1 MMKMIKSFIVGAHS
15 SIVRAKDFIVR
26 AKGFI
31 VRAKDFSPLLVT
43 LILCVVFGLAV
54 PQMALASQSA
64 DSVDVSVEVSVDISE
79 AIDEFLTTIPAD
91 YYKAGDTQAL
101 KEVISRDN
109 PLIVD
114 VREPSEYAAGHIPHA
129 INIPLRSLSQNL
141 NQIPKN
147 RPVILYCS
155 SGYRTAIG
163 LTSLQLLGYDNVK
176 SFPPSLAGWKAAGE
190 TVER

>member
-26 AKGFI
+26 AKDFI

>member
-26 AKGFI
+26 AKDFI

-64 DSVDVSVEVSVDISE
+64 DSVEVSVDISE